1 MCRGAPPVIT
11 VTIIVIIIILLA
23 MSVIMRWMLTMIN
36 HHKSLPTSRL
46 ANTHT
51 HTHEEGGGGRK
62 EEGGGRRK
70 EEGGRRRKEEG
81 GRTMLTVRTMETMKA
96 IWTERTRL
104 TVKTTERDCED
115 D

>member
-70 EEGGRRRKEEG
+70 EEGGR
-81 GRTMLTVRTMETMKA
+81 TMLTVRTMETMKA

>member
-11 VTIIVIIIILLA
+11 VTIIVIIIIRLA

-70 EEGGRRRKEEG
+70 EEGGR
-81 GRTMLTVRTMETMKA
+81 TMLTVRTMETMKA